1 MFYYTRQMEQKLHQV
16 ELYNYIYLFFFF
28 SIGLQ
33 FLTHSVQYFT
43 DEHE

>member
-1 MFYYTRQMEQKLHQV
+1 MFYYTRQMELKLHQV
-16 ELYNYIYLFFFF
+16 ELYNYIYLFFF